1 MPNGIYL
8 YLYQNAQT
16 EVELIPFEPREDH
29 VGRKYLSIGVFVPQG
44 ICAISPSI
52 ARFRADSIRLYP
64 AASGINK
71 RRCNYASG
79 SWR

>member
-29 VGRKYLSIGVFVPQG
+29 VGRKYLSIGVFVPHAVWWG
-44 ICAISPSI
+44 ATRV
-52 ARFRADSIRLYP
+52 AEAIRLGSAFRDIPPMYP
-64 AASGINK
+64 G
-71 RRCNYASG
+71 RF
-79 SWR
+79 